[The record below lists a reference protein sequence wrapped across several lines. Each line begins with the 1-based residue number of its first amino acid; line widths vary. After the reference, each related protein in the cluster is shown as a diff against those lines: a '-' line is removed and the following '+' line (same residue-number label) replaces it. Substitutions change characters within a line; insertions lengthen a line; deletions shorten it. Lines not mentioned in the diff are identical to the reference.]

1 MGTQTKK
8 VAFHTLGC
16 KLNFSE
22 TSTISRDFLKHGFEK
37 VKFDELAD
45 FYILNTCSVTEN
57 ADKEAKKIIRRA
69 KRINPYAKVV
79 VIGCFAQLK
88 PESIAKIE
96 EVDLVLGANEKFD
109 VLKYI
114 DGSSIGSPSKILN
127 ADIESIKEFKP
138 SFSLEERTRSY
149 LKVQDG
155 CDYTCSFCT
164 IPLARG
170 NSRSGKIF
178 SIVNAANKI
187 ASSGKKEIVLTGV
200 NIGDFGKGNDES
212 FIDLI
217 NELDKVKGVDRIR
230 ISSIEPNLLTNEI
243 IEFCDSSIKF
253 MPHYHIPLQSGSNKI
268 LRAMRRRY
276 DKEAYKNRIK
286 KIKETNPDT
295 CIGVDVIVG
304 FPGESDVD
312 FLETYNFLNE
322 LDISYLH
329 VFSYSK
335 RSGTDAIKIN
345 EKVQKS
351 VKSKRSKML
360 HILSEKKT
368 RDFHNQFIN
377 KKRPILFET
386 IKEGYLV
393 GHTDNYIRTIVDIPA
408 NFKNKIVNVNLME
421 VQGNHMIGCI

>member
-1 MGTQTKK
+1 MARLQ
-8 VAFHTLGC
+8 
-16 KLNFSE
+16 
-22 TSTISRDFLKHGFEK
+22 
-37 VKFDELAD
+37 KF
-45 FYILNTCSVTEN
+45 
-57 ADKEAKKIIRRA
+57 
-69 KRINPYAKVV
+69 
-79 VIGCFAQLK
+79 
-88 PESIAKIE
+88 
-96 EVDLVLGANEKFD
+96 
-109 VLKYI
+109 
-114 DGSSIGSPSKILN
+114 LN